1 MTHGGAAVYKI
12 GDRVV
17 YPMHGAGIIESIE
30 EKEILGQVEQYYVM
44 KMPLGEMKV
53 MIPVGKVENLGIR
66 EIIESHS
73 VDQVLEILRDQKERM
88 TDTWNKRYRDNLD
101 KIKGGNIYEIADV
114 VGELLYLEREKGLS
128 AGERKMLDTAKQIVV
143 SELLL
148 VGSTDESELEDM
160 FESLSKKAST

>member
-1 MTHGGAAVYKI
+1 MYKI

-30 EKEILGQVEQYYVM
+30 DKEILGQVEQYYVM

-101 KIKGGNIYEIADV
+101 KIKGGDIYEIADV

-148 VGSTDESELEDM
+148 VGSTDEGELEEM
-160 FESLSKKAST
+160 FESLSKKASP

>member
-1 MTHGGAAVYKI
+1 VYKI

-53 MIPVGKVENLGIR
+53 MIPVGRVDNLGIR

>member
-1 MTHGGAAVYKI
+1 MFNI

-17 YPMHGAGIIESIE
+17 YPMHGAGIIEAIE
-30 EKEILGQVEQYYVM
+30 EKEFLGQMEQYYIL

-66 EIIESHS
+66 EVIESQS
-73 VDQVLEILRDQKERM
+73 VDQVLDILRDQKERM
-88 TDTWNKRYRDNLD
+88 TESWNKRYRDNLD
-101 KIKGGNIYEIADV
+101 KIKGGNIFEVADV

-128 AGERKMLDTAKQIVV
+128 AGERKMLDTAKQILV

-148 VGSTDESELEDM
+148 VGETDEQELEQIFDR
-160 FESLSKKAST
+160 LSKKAST

>member
-1 MTHGGAAVYKI
+1 MFKI

-17 YPMHGAGIIESIE
+17 YPMHGAGIIEAIE
-30 EKEILGQVEQYYVM
+30 EKEFLGQIERYYVL

-66 EIIESHS
+66 EVIESQS
-73 VDQVLEILRDQKERM
+73 VERVLDILRDQKERM
-88 TDTWNKRYRDNLD
+88 TDSWNKRYRDNLD
-101 KIKGGNIYEIADV
+101 KIKGGNIFEVADV

-128 AGERKMLDTAKQIVV
+128 AGERKMLDHAKQILL

-148 VGSTDESELEDM
+148 AGPTVEQELEQIFDK
-160 FESLSKKAST
+160 LSKKASP